1 MKVTFDEARR
11 SQRSV
16 IAFELRLEICAAQ
29 AGLWN
34 VEHQSTT
41 VLMESLYRHLAGHED
56 KATAL
61 ARAKRDFLER
71 SENISAYY
79 WVGFVI
85 VGEGAG
91 EISFGV

>member
-16 IAFELRLEICAAQ
+16 IA
-29 AGLWN
+29 
-34 VEHQSTT
+34 STT
-41 VLMESLYRHLAGHED
+41 VLMESFYRHLAGHED

-79 WVGFVI
+79 WVGLVI